1 MSAHGSNGRLGD
13 WLVVEDLHRHFDGH
27 AAVNGV
33 SFALDE
39 GEIGVLLGP
48 SGCGKTTTL
57 RCIAGFE
64 SPDRGRIRAR
74 GRVLVGEGRALEP
87 HERGIGFVFQ
97 DGALFP
103 HLTVRGNVEFGLHAL
118 PAAERRG
125 RVDELLAALDLG
137 ALAGR
142 HPAQLSGGQQQRVA
156 LARALAP
163 RPDTILLDEPFS
175 SLDPSLRERLAV
187 ELRDWLRH
195 FGVTALV
202 VTHDQ
207 HEALGLADRIGVM
220 HAGRLEQWASP
231 YEIYHRPATRFVA
244 GFVGQGVLLPAG
256 SRAVANSRPSWGRSG
271 RHASAV
277 PSARTARCCC
287 APTTSCPMGPAPC
300 VAGSSNERFAGR
312 TISTRSSCP
321 VVAACSRSRPATTC
335 TRSARHWGC
344 VSMPIMSS
352 CSD

>member
-1 MSAHGSNGRLGD
+1 MSAQGSPGRQDD
-13 WLVVEDLHRHFDGH
+13 WLVVEDLHRRFDGH
-27 AAVNGV
+27 AAVDGV
-33 SFALDE
+33 SFALGE

-64 SPDRGRIRAR
+64 TPDRGRIRAR
-74 GRVLVGEGRALEP
+74 GRALVGNGRALEP

-103 HLTVRGNVEFGLHAL
+103 HLTVRENVEFGLHAVP
-118 PAAERRG
+118 PADRRS
-125 RVDELLAALDLG
+125 RVDELLATLDLG
-137 ALAGR
+137 ALGAR
-142 HPAQLSGGQQQRVA
+142 HPPQLSGGQQQRVA

-163 RPDTILLDEPFS
+163 RPDTVLLDEPFS

-244 GFVGQGVLLPAG
+244 GFVGKGVLLPARVAG
-256 SRAVANSRPSWGRSG
+256 DGELATELGPIRTPRLARAVGEDCEVLLRPDDLVPDDSGALRGRVVERAFRGADYLYTVELPSG
-271 RHASAV
+271 RRVLAIA
-277 PSARTARCCC
+277 PSHDVRALGATLRLRLDADH
-287 APTTSCPMGPAPC
+287 
-300 VAGSSNERFAGR
+300 
-312 TISTRSSCP
+312 
-321 VVAACSRSRPATTC
+321 VV
-335 TRSARHWGC
+335 
-344 VSMPIMSS
+344 VF
-352 CSD
+352 

>member
-1 MSAHGSNGRLGD
+1 MSANGVTGRQSE
-13 WLVVEDLHRHFDGH
+13 WLVVEDLHRRFDGH
-27 AAVNGV
+27 AAVDGV

-57 RCIAGFE
+57 RCIAGFD

-74 GRVLVGEGRALEP
+74 GRVLVGEGRALEA

-118 PAAERRG
+118 PATERRG
-125 RVDELLAALDLG
+125 RVDELLATLDLV
-137 ALAGR
+137 AVAER

-244 GFVGQGVLLPAG
+244 GFVGQGVLLPARVAG
-256 SRAVANSRPSWGRSG
+256 AGELATELGPIRAVRLGHAVGADCEVLLRPDDLVPDQSGAVRGTVVERAFRGADYLYTVELPSG
-271 RHASAV
+271 RRVLAIARSHDVHAVGETLGLRLDADH
-277 PSARTARCCC
+277 
-287 APTTSCPMGPAPC
+287 
-300 VAGSSNERFAGR
+300 
-312 TISTRSSCP
+312 
-321 VVAACSRSRPATTC
+321 VV
-335 TRSARHWGC
+335 
-344 VSMPIMSS
+344 VF
-352 CSD
+352 

>member
-1 MSAHGSNGRLGD
+1 MSAREPAGRQGD
-13 WLVVEDLHRHFDGH
+13 WLVVEDLQRRFDGH
-27 AAVNGV
+27 AAVDGV

-64 SPDRGRIRAR
+64 VPDRGRIRAR
-74 GRVLVGEGRALEP
+74 GRALVGEGRVLEP

-103 HLTVRGNVEFGLHAL
+103 HLSVRANVEFGLHAL
-118 PAAERRG
+118 PARERRR
-125 RVDELLAALDLG
+125 RVDELLAALDLA
-137 ALAGR
+137 ALANR
-142 HPAQLSGGQQQRVA
+142 HPAQLSGGQQQRIA

-175 SLDPSLRERLAV
+175 SLDPSLRERLAL

-207 HEALGLADRIGVM
+207 REALGLADRIGVM

-231 YEIYHRPATRFVA
+231 YEVYHRPASRFVA
-244 GFVGQGVLLPAG
+244 GFVGQGVLLPARVAG
-256 SRAVANSRPSWGRSG
+256 DGELATELGPIRATHLGRAVGEECEVLLRPDDLVPDRSSALRCRIVERAFRGSDYLYTVELPSG
-271 RHASAV
+271 RRLLATAPSHDVHAVGELLGLQLDADH
-277 PSARTARCCC
+277 
-287 APTTSCPMGPAPC
+287 
-300 VAGSSNERFAGR
+300 
-312 TISTRSSCP
+312 
-321 VVAACSRSRPATTC
+321 VV
-335 TRSARHWGC
+335 
-344 VSMPIMSS
+344 VF
-352 CSD
+352 